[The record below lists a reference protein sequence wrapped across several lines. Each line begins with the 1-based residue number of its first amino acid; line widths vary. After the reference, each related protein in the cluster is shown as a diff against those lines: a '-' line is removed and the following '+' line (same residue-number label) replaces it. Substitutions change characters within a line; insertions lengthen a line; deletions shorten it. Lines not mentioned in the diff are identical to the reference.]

1 MALGTPAKEAVTQI
15 VGIVLVR
22 NEDRFVR
29 RAVENIRDFCDRI
42 LLVDNGS
49 RDGTLAILKEF
60 TASDP
65 ERISLHPAGH
75 PRESH
80 DLLKPYAG
88 TATWVFAVDGDEI
101 YDPEG
106 LKSFRHRILS
116 GEFDSHWMILGNVH
130 HCDSLD
136 FESGFAEGYS
146 TPPGRSITKL
156 YNFAAIRSW
165 NGDTPER
172 LHGGIPEFLPGYD
185 GQMKRQLQI
194 ECSWEE
200 SPLRCLHICFLSR
213 SSLDGPALGSREN
226 IMETYEGGW
235 TNRLKRSL
243 RKLRGQPEASDWKR
257 ERYARGERSKVSTS
271 PFFSREGYL
280 ETLL

>member
-1 MALGTPAKEAVTQI
+1 MALGTSAKEAVKQI

-29 RAVENIRDFCDRI
+29 QSVTNILGFCDRV

-49 RDGTLAILKEF
+49 RDQTPFILKEM
-60 TASDP
+60 ASGDP
-65 ERISLHPAGH
+65 EKISCHAIRH

-88 TATWVFAVDGDEI
+88 TPAWIFAVDGDEI
-101 YDPEG
+101 YDPER
-106 LKSFRHRILS
+106 LVSFRSRLLS
-116 GEFDSHWMILGNVH
+116 GEFDQHWMILGNVH
-130 HCDSLD
+130 HCDHLD
-136 FESGFAEGYS
+136 VQECIAQGYA

-172 LHGGIPEFLPGYD
+172 LHGGSPDFLPGYHD
-185 GQMKRQLQI
+185 QMKRQLQN
-194 ECSWEE
+194 EYNWEE
-200 SPLRCLHICFLSR
+200 SPLRCLHLCFLSR
-213 SSLDGPALGSREN
+213 SSLDGPESGSREN

-235 TNRLKRSL
+235 TNRVKRFL
-243 RKLRGQPEASDWKR
+243 RKLQGRPERSDWKR
-257 ERYARGERSKVSTS
+257 DRYARGERSKVSTA
-271 PFFSREGYL
+271 PFFVTSQP
-280 ETLL
+280 

>member
-1 MALGTPAKEAVTQI
+1 MALGAPAKEEVRQI

-29 RAVENIRDFCDRI
+29 TAVSNILSFCDRI

-49 RDGTLAILKEF
+49 RDGTSAILKEL
-60 TASDP
+60 ASFDQ
-65 ERISLHPAGH
+65 ERISFHPVRH

-88 TATWVFAVDGDEI
+88 TPTWVFAVDGDEI

-106 LKSFRHRILS
+106 LKSFRGPLLS

-130 HCDSLD
+130 HCERLD
-136 FESGFAEGYS
+136 DVAGMADGYS

-156 YNFAAIRSW
+156 YNFAAISSW
-165 NGDTPER
+165 DGDTPER
-172 LHGGIPEFLPGYD
+172 LHGGDPEFLPGYD
-185 GQMKRQLQI
+185 DQMKRQLQN
-194 ECSWEE
+194 EYQWEE
-200 SPLRCLHICFLSR
+200 SPLRCLHLCFLSR
-213 SSLDGPALGSREN
+213 SSLDGPEFGSREN

-235 TNRLKRSL
+235 TNRVKRL
-243 RKLRGQPEASDWKR
+243 MRKLRGKPEVSDWKR
-257 ERYARGERSKVSTS
+257 ERYARGDRSKVSTR
-271 PFFSREGYL
+271 PFFS
-280 ETLL
+280 

>member
-1 MALGTPAKEAVTQI
+1 MALGASAKEEVRQI

-29 RAVENIRDFCDRI
+29 QSVTNILGFCDRI

-49 RDGTLAILKEF
+49 RDQTPVILKEF
-60 TASDP
+60 ANSDP
-65 ERISLHPAGH
+65 AKITFHAIRH

-88 TATWVFAVDGDEI
+88 TPTWVFAVDGDEI
-101 YDPEG
+101 YEQERLG
-106 LKSFRHRILS
+106 SFRPRLLS
-116 GEFDSHWMILGNVH
+116 GEFDQHWMILGNVH
-130 HCDSLD
+130 HCDHLD
-136 FESGFAEGYS
+136 IQGGLARGYS

-172 LHGGIPEFLPGYD
+172 LHGGHPDFLPGYD
-185 GQMKRQLQI
+185 EQMKRQLQN
-194 ECSWEE
+194 EYNWEE
-200 SPLRCLHICFLSR
+200 SPLRCLHLCFLSR
-213 SSLDGPALGSREN
+213 SSLDGPEYGSREN

-235 TNRLKRSL
+235 TNRLKRLL
-243 RKLRGQPEASDWKR
+243 RKLKGRPEKSDWKR
-257 ERYARGERSKVSTS
+257 ERYARGKRSMVTTEPFLVSQQ
-271 PFFSREGYL
+271 L
-280 ETLL
+280 

>member
-1 MALGTPAKEAVTQI
+1 MALGASSEKTLRQI

-29 RAVENIRDFCDRI
+29 RSVTNILGFCDRI

-49 RDGTLAILKEF
+49 RDETPRILKEL
-60 TASDP
+60 AAADP
-65 ERISLHPAGH
+65 ERISFHAVRH

-88 TATWVFAVDGDEI
+88 TPSWIFAVDGDEI

-106 LKSFRHRILS
+106 LTRFRPRLLA

-130 HCDSLD
+130 HCDAL
-136 FESGFAEGYS
+136 EPGMGFAEGYT

-165 NGDTPER
+165 NGDTPEQ
-172 LHGGIPEFLPGYD
+172 LHGGEPEFLAGFD
-185 GQMKRQLQI
+185 GQMKRSLQN
-194 ECSWEE
+194 EYPWED
-200 SPLRCLHICFLSR
+200 SR
-213 SSLDGPALGSREN
+213 YGASIFVSFREAVL
-226 IMETYEGGW
+226 M
-235 TNRLKRSL
+235 R
-243 RKLRGQPEASDWKR
+243 P
-257 ERYARGERSKVSTS
+257 
-271 PFFSREGYL
+271 
-280 ETLL
+280 